1 MCILTERFLKEA
13 TDSPI
18 LYPPFRSLV
27 PHLVCLGDSCNC
39 CQVNKNK
46 AVCVVICGV
55 FSARLLGSGI
65 RASPSSPHHIAEQ
78 GRRWGCVGGAGH
90 LGSPG
95 TQERAHGEGCAKQRA
110 PGSFPPPP
118 APLGTCAQGSS
129 APGPAANPLGA
140 TDGAGGSP
148 LTTAPVSPR

>member
-1 MCILTERFLKEA
+1 MYILTERFLKEA

-18 LYPPFRSLV
+18 LYPLFRSLV

-78 GRRWGCVGGAGH
+78 GRRRAGGE
-90 LGSPG
+90 PD
-95 TQERAHGEGCAKQRA
+95 TWVPRA
-110 PGSFPPPP
+110 PRSGPTVRAGQSNAWLLPPP
-118 APLGTCAQGSS
+118 APLATCGQGSS
-129 APGPAANPLGA
+129 APGPAANPRGA
-140 TDGAGGSP
+140 ADGAGGSP
-148 LTTAPVSPR
+148 LTTSPVSPR